1 MTPSADL
8 VQNIRQYPKPVAL
21 APLDTLALDRL
32 VSGDADQAIQHAR
45 SLAEALTGI
54 DRDGVRLRVLAKA
67 LAAERTLQALLEAL
81 LAERVRRADVQ
92 GVRTLNEALR
102 GCVARLERLAIAHRL
117 DSHSGSRPSVVLI
130 NHAENVRVGA
140 A

>member
-1 MTPSADL
+1 MTPSAEVDHL
-8 VQNIRQYPKPVAL
+8 PGQRRDGLSL

-32 VSGDADQAIQHAR
+32 VSGNADQAIEHAR

-102 GCVARLERLAIAHRL
+102 GSVARLERLALAHRL
-117 DSHSGSRPSVVLI
+117 ESHAGSRPSVVLI
-130 NHAENVRVGA
+130 NHADNVRVGA